1 MINIMNSIQS
11 QFMFIDGSHIYKK
24 YKKHKKGYVILAPPA
39 SGKTTF
45 IKNQTIQNWT
55 DTDDLFYDLN
65 LNWHLNESNKNDFRL
80 NYLRADYL
88 LEQSKLLGIRLIG
101 SLYYNYI
108 PDAIVILDEKI
119 HSNYIDKRN
128 IFDKTNKL
136 DKKNVFNI
144 KTDLIE
150 KSKKYN
156 IPIFGSINDAIK
168 HLDH

>member
-1 MINIMNSIQS
+1 MVLLILINMDSTQS
-11 QFMFIDGSHIYKK
+11 QFMFLDGSHIYNK
-24 YKKHKKGYVILAPPA
+24 YKKHNKGYVILGPPA

-45 IKNQTIQNWT
+45 IRNQQIQNWT

-65 LNWHLNESNKNDFRL
+65 LLWHLNETNENDFKL

-108 PDAIVILDEKI
+108 PDAIVILDDAI
-119 HSNYIDKRN
+119 HSKYIYER
-128 IFDKTNKL
+128 KL
-136 DKKNVFNI
+136 DKKFVFNV

-156 IPIFGSINDAIK
+156 IPIFKSINDAIK
-168 HLDH
+168 HLEH